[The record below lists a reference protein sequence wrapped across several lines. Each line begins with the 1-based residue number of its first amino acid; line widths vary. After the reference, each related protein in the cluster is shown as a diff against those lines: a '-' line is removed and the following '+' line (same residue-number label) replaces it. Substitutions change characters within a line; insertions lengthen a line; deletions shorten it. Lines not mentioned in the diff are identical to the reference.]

1 MARKR
6 EVFTASVATET
17 TTKIQEIVAG
27 IQERIALPVA
37 IHPGIVVDVLV
48 SEATTEK
55 ILQIILGKSL
65 ETESDGT
72 PDNSEH

>member
-6 EVFTASVATET
+6 QVFTASVATET
-17 TTKIQEIVAG
+17 AAKIHEIVAG

-48 SEATTEK
+48 SEATTERV
-55 ILQIILGKSL
+55 LQAILG
-65 ETESDGT
+65 SDDT
-72 PDNSEH
+72 PDNSNCQ